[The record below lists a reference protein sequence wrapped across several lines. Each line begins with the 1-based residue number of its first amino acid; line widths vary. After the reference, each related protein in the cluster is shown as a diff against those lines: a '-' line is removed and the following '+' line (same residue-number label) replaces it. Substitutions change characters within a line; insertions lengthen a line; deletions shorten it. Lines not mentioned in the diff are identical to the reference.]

1 MFDSS
6 SSFASHDFQDVLAVL
21 QQNSQVRP
29 RYNVM
34 TMQSKRLGQFL
45 TTCSGLLVLSLAAC
59 APRPSAPAA
68 SVGAT
73 EEFRTSFEDGDPQPT
88 LEPSERAGDLEM
100 TVRRAD
106 GPDDAYTARTRVG
119 FTGVHSLAYSGPRHA
134 DGGSAKQV
142 LYTVDIPV
150 TATTELSYRIFPS
163 FVEGDLAYPSTW
175 TAIDLEFNDG
185 SRLSYLGARDQHG
198 FGLSPKG
205 QGESKSLY
213 TQQWNHKASVIG
225 AVAAGKRIKRILLSH
240 ESPAGGSEFGGWVD
254 DIRIGEVPR
263 VAAQQR
269 PSDRVLT
276 TRGTNSS
283 GSFSRG
289 NNIPATAMPHGF
301 NFWAPMTDAG
311 SLSWFYEY
319 AKRNDAQNRPR
330 LEALTLTHE
339 TSPWMGD
346 RQTFQIMPSLASGVP
361 PVNRAERA
369 LTFEHANEIARPHHY
384 RVRFDNG
391 IVAEVAPTDHAAIMR
406 FTFPGDDAS
415 LIFDNVDDRGGLS
428 LSPETSELT
437 GYTDTRSGLSNGATR
452 MFVYAKFD
460 RPVTASGKLV
470 ATDGKQGAAPRRN
483 VPGYFRFSAG
493 EQRSVTMRIATSLMS
508 VEQARRNLNLEI
520 AQNDNFD
527 AVRERAQQA
536 WDQKLRVIEVEAAS
550 EDQLTT
556 LYSNLYR
563 LFLYP
568 NSAHENV
575 GNNSAPVW
583 RHAVQSS
590 AGKELPAG
598 TTASKTGAVI
608 ADGKVYV
615 NNGFWDTYRTAW
627 AAHALFA
634 PEQAGEMVN
643 GFVQHYRDGGWVP
656 RWSSPGYANLM
667 TGTSSDVAFAD
678 AWVKG
683 VPGLDA
689 NGLYA
694 AAIKNASVLPPDE
707 HVGRK
712 GMHQAPFLG
721 YTPSS
726 VGEGLSWAL
735 EGYIN
740 DYGISN
746 MLAAM
751 AEAPKP
757 ILPPERLREESEYYR
772 DRALNYVHM
781 FDPKIDFFQGRAA
794 DGKWKSAP
802 ADYDPRI
809 WGHEHDYTETNGWG
823 FAFLVPH
830 DGQGLANLY
839 GGRQGLARKLDAYFA
854 TPETAGFPGSYG
866 GVIHEMVEARDVRM
880 GQWGFSNQV
889 AHHVPWMYLYTGQPW
904 RTQEIVRET
913 LARMYLGSE
922 IGQGYPGDE
931 DNGESSAW
939 WLLSAM
945 GFYPLQMGSENLA
958 IGSPLFTRATLH
970 LPGGKTLV
978 ISAPQNSAK
987 NVYVAGVTVSGKP
1000 WTRTVI
1006 PHQVLAAG
1014 GHIEFQMS
1022 AKPAKWGSDD
1032 AALPPSLTSGDAR
1045 PAALA
1050 DLTGSRRGTCNGQVG
1065 NRCADVLFDDN
1076 SRTEAQFSAKAPVSI
1091 AYELK
1096 QEANTQVRF
1105 YTLTSGA
1112 KGGYPTAWVLEGSD
1126 DGTSWKELDKR
1137 SGETFEWAHY
1147 TRPFRLAT
1155 PGSYRHYR
1163 LTITAASQT
1172 GQFSLAE
1179 MELLGAMQ
1187 EE

>member
-1 MFDSS
+1 
-6 SSFASHDFQDVLAVL
+6 
-21 QQNSQVRP
+21 
-29 RYNVM
+29 M
-34 TMQSKRLGQFL
+34 TMQSKRRGQFL
-45 TTCSGLLVLSLAAC
+45 ATFSGLFVLSLAAC
-59 APRPSAPAA
+59 ASRPNESVPTTAA
-68 SVGAT
+68 TS
-73 EEFRTSFEDGDPQPT
+73 EFRTSFEDGDPQPA
-88 LEPSERAGDLEM
+88 LEQGARSGNVQM
-100 TVRRAD
+100 QVRRAD
-106 GPDDAYTARTRVG
+106 GPDDAYTARARVG
-119 FTGVHSLAYSGPRHA
+119 FTGVHSLEYSGQRSA
-134 DGGSAKQV
+134 SGGDVRQL

-150 TATTELSYRIFPS
+150 TPTTELSYRIFPS

-175 TAIDLEFNDG
+175 TAIDLEFDDG
-185 SRLSYLGARDQHG
+185 SRLSDLGALDQHR
-198 FGLSPKG
+198 FSLSAKG

-225 AVAAGKRIKRILLSH
+225 AVAAGKRIKRILLSYAA
-240 ESPAGGSEFGGWVD
+240 PAGAGKFGGWVD
-254 DIRIGEVPR
+254 DIRIGQAQP
-263 VAAQQR
+263 VAAQLR

-289 NNIPATAMPHGF
+289 NNIPATAMPQGF

-319 AKRNDAQNRPR
+319 AKRNDAENRPR

-346 RQTFQIMPSLASGVP
+346 RQTFQVMPSLASGVP
-361 PVNRAERA
+361 PINRSERA
-369 LTFEHANEIARPHHY
+369 LTFLHANEVARPHHY

-406 FTFPGDDAS
+406 FSFPGEDAS
-415 LIFDNVDDRGGLS
+415 LVFDNVDDRGGLS
-428 LSPETSELT
+428 LSPETGELT

-470 ATDGKQGAAPRRN
+470 ATDGKKGSSPRRN
-483 VPGYFRFSAG
+483 VPGYFRFNTG
-493 EQRSVTMRIATSLMS
+493 EHRNVTMRIATSLIS

-520 AQNDNFD
+520 SQGDSFD
-527 AVRERAQQA
+527 DVRARAQQA
-536 WDQKLRVIEVEAAS
+536 WDKKLRVIEVEGAS

-575 GNNSAPVW
+575 GSNSAPVW

-598 TTASKTGAVI
+598 TTATQTGAAI

-634 PEQAGEMVN
+634 PGQAGEMVN
-643 GFVQHYRDGGWVP
+643 GFVQHYHDGGWVP

-683 VPGLDA
+683 LPGLDGA
-689 NGLYA
+689 GLYA

-781 FDPKIDFFQGRAA
+781 FDPKIDFFQGRTA
-794 DGKWKSAP
+794 DGKWKSSP
-802 ADYDPRI
+802 ADYDPRV

-854 TPETAGFPGSYG
+854 TPETAGFHGSYG
-866 GVIHEMVEARDVRM
+866 GEIHEMVEARDVRM

-889 AHHVPWMYLYTGQPW
+889 AHHVPWMYLYAGQPW

-970 LPGGKTLV
+970 LENGKTLV

-987 NVYVAGVTVSGKP
+987 NVYVAGVTVNGKP
-1000 WTRTVI
+1000 WSRTVI
-1006 PHQVLAAG
+1006 PHQLLVAG
-1014 GHIEFQMS
+1014 GRIEFQMS
-1022 AKPAKWGSDD
+1022 GQPAKWGSDE
-1032 AALPPSLTSGDAR
+1032 AALPPSLTSGNAK

-1050 DLTGSRRGTCNGQVG
+1050 DLTGAGRGACSAQAG
-1065 NRCADVLFDDN
+1065 NRCAAILFDDD
-1076 SRTEAQFSAKAPVSI
+1076 SLTEAQFPATGPVTI
-1091 AYELK
+1091 AYDLK
-1096 QEANTQVRF
+1096 QSSNAQIRF
-1105 YTLTSGA
+1105 YTLTSGT
-1112 KGGYPTAWVLEGSD
+1112 KDGHPTSWVLEGSD
-1126 DGTSWKELDKR
+1126 DGSSWKELDRR
-1137 SGETFEWAHY
+1137 SGQAFEWAHY
-1147 TRPFRLAT
+1147 TRPFRLKT
-1155 PGSYRHYR
+1155 PASYRFVR
-1163 LTITAASQT
+1163 LVVTESSDKK
-1172 GQFSLAE
+1172 QFSLAE
-1179 MELLGAMQ
+1179 LELLGARDGGAKRK
-1187 EE
+1187 